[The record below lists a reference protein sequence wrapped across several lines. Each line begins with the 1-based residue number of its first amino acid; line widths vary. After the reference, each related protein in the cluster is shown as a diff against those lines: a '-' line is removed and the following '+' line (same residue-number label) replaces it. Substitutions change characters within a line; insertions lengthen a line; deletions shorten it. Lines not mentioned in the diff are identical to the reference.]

1 MKTHTIIRLLASACL
16 ATLPA
21 SLQAAT
27 ITWNNTGTDFNSAS
41 SWTEGSVPGSA
52 DNATFNAT
60 AATQPELTGA
70 LTLQGLTFSGVSGYT
85 LSSTGSAFTLTNTGT
100 GVSTTAIYATNTTG
114 TNSISAPIILGGAA
128 ATTSTFNQF
137 ASGTLVI
144 SGNISSANAIT
155 GLSLR
160 GGSGT
165 QITLSGNNTYAGST
179 TLFSSGI
186 TLNINSATAISSGN
200 LVLNANTNIDNTTG
214 SALTLSNNNNIS
226 LNNGSLTFVGT
237 NNLSFGSGTATI
249 SGANRSIT
257 TTAGTLTIG
266 SLDADLSSRNFTK
279 SGAST
284 LVLSNAAGA
293 TYGGIT
299 TITAGTLEIGNNASL
314 GSTGNITFAGTGATL
329 RYGVGV
335 DADLSSRIKNSTS
348 TLRIDTGANTVTF
361 ASSLETTNTTAFD
374 KFGSGTLVLTG
385 SNSYT
390 GATNISEGILRINT
404 ENSLG
409 SGQLRLQG
417 GVLGLGS
424 GDFTRPLATG
434 VGSVTIQQDGSG
446 FAAFGANRTVNIGGA
461 GAQLGWGTTSNFFN
475 TNGSRMV
482 LNVDQSDATLTLANA
497 LSLGNNAT
505 RTIEVGDGSAA
516 VDAIITGIVSQS
528 PGSVSNLIKSGHGL
542 LQLDA
547 ANTYSGTTTVS
558 AGTLLVGGSIANSAT
573 TVASGASLRGSGT
586 TGTVNV
592 SAGGILAPGHLTPG
606 VLNTQ
611 SLNLAGNLQI
621 RLDSLVAGTGYDQ
634 VSVTGTVTLDATSN
648 LSLTLGFTPSLGDLF
663 FLVRNDGSDS
673 ITGLLAGHAQ
683 DSVFN
688 MAGQDWRIGYTG
700 DFTTSAFTGGNDLVI
715 QAVPEPSTIG
725 LALLGLA
732 AAALLRKR
740 LRPRDSK
747 S

>member
-1 MKTHTIIRLLASACL
+1 MKTHTTLRLLASACL
-16 ATLPA
+16 AAALPA

-27 ITWNNTGTDFNSAS
+27 ITWNNTGTDFNAGAS
-41 SWTEGSVPGSA
+41 WVGGVAPGSA
-52 DNATFNAT
+52 DNATFDAAAT
-60 AATQPELTGA
+60 TQPELTGA
-70 LTLQGLTFSGVSGYT
+70 LTVQGFTFLGVSGYT
-85 LSSTGSAFTLTNTGT
+85 LSSTGPSITLTNTGS
-100 GVSTTAIYATNTTG
+100 GTTNQSINATNTSG
-114 TNSISAPIILGGAA
+114 TNTVSSNIVLGGANSATHGFMQA
-128 ATTSTFNQF
+128 AGGELALAGNLSSTN
-137 ASGTLVI
+137 
-144 SGNISSANAIT
+144 NIAGIIA
-155 GLSLR
+155 R
-160 GGSGT
+160 GVV
-165 QITLSGNNTYAGST
+165 TLSGSNSYNGITRIA
-179 TLFSSGI
+179 SGA
-186 TLNINSATAISSGN
+186 TLNINSANAISSGT
-200 LVLNANTNIDNTTG
+200 LQVDGNANIDNTSG
-214 SALTLSNNNNIS
+214 SAITLANNNNLS
-226 LNNGSLTFVGT
+226 LSGGSLTFLGT
-237 NNLSFGSGTATI
+237 NDLNFGSGTATI
-249 SGANRSIT
+249 NNNRTIT
-257 TTAGTLTIG
+257 TTTGTLTIG
-266 SLDADLSSRNFTK
+266 SINADTAARNLTK
-279 SGAST
+279 AGAGT
-284 LVLSNAAGA
+284 LILSNAAG

-299 TITAGTLEIGNNASL
+299 TISAGTLEMGNNSSL
-314 GSTGNITFAGTGATL
+314 GSAGNITFTGGTL
-329 RYGVGV
+329 RYGAGV

-348 TLRIDTGANTVTF
+348 TLRIDTGVNTVTF
-361 ASSLETTNTTAFD
+361 ASSLETTNANALD
-374 KFGSGTLVLTG
+374 KLGSGTLVLTG

-390 GATNISEGILRINT
+390 GATNISEGILRINS

-648 LSLTLGFTPSLGDLF
+648 LSLTLGFTPSVGDLF

-673 ITGLLAGHAQ
+673 ITGLLAGYAQ